1 MRPALHVYSRMY
13 GWISVTE
20 EALVKKIKLHYLIG
34 DVHLGGHDVHRVAR
48 NNKILLDNS
57 GAFDLTMVCDGPGL
71 GDIGF
76 DEYFADN
83 MIEDCD
89 AIIFNCGNYRFNTP
103 QEQRILENAVSSG
116 KGFVFLHGDH
126 PCYWVEAGMEPWPEI
141 EKMAML
147 MWREP
152 TTHGDFGNHH
162 VTIKDSEHPI
172 TRGLEDFDTRDEVF
186 CTMKNIHNV
195 PYQVLAAAYSDPTV
209 ISRHGQPG
217 TGCDEPIALVGQYGK
232 GRTFNQVLGHVW
244 PYYTG
249 HGLGENTMVSFAPRQ
264 FRQMFVRGCEWV
276 ATGSVELTKD
286 FDGNA
291 VLY

>member
-1 MRPALHVYSRMY
+1 
-13 GWISVTE
+13 
-20 EALVKKIKLHYLIG
+20 
-34 DVHLGGHDVHRVAR
+34 
-48 NNKILLDNS
+48 
-57 GAFDLTMVCDGPGL
+57 DGPGL

-76 DEYFADN
+76 DEYLASGA
-83 MIEDCD
+83 IAGCD

-103 QEQRILENAVSSG
+103 AEQHILEQVVAGG

-126 PCYWVEAGMEPWPEI
+126 PCYWPEAGMHPWPEL

-152 TTHGDFGNHH
+152 TTHGDYGNHH
-162 VTIKDSEHPI
+162 IKIAPVNHPI
-172 TRGLEDFDTRDEVF
+172 TQGLPDFDTRDEVF

-195 PYQVLAAAYSDPTV
+195 PFTTLATAYSSPAV
-209 ISRHGQPG
+209 VSRHGMPG

-249 HGLGENTMVSFAPRQ
+249 HGLGENTMASFAPRP

-276 ATGSVELTKD
+276 ATGKVERTLGY
-286 FDGNA
+286 DGAA
-291 VLY
+291 VLI